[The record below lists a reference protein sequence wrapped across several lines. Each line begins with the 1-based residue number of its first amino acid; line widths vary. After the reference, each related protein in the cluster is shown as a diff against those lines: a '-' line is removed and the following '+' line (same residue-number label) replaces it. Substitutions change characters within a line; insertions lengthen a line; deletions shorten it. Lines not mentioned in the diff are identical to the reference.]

1 MEHVR
6 YCIGVGNHRSM
17 EDNEMN
23 QQQLQAAFEAMRQ
36 RAQAAEVKLAERA
49 MGAAAQSPHWIEQLG
64 QAIRTIQAAQSYEDV
79 WRSLANGFE
88 LMLGGEGT
96 AVYFKNE
103 TTGQI
108 SCPYAHGIS
117 RHLRHNFQDTINDYF
132 AIDADISTPIVVNN
146 IHKADQKA
154 LVRTA
159 LVDEAIHGYVLNFL
173 IVADQLCGVVAIFR
187 EDAKP
192 FTENE
197 IRVGQILGQIGSATL
212 NMLSIV
218 IEAEDTREREH
229 KRNEITHTLSSAL
242 DLPTILQ
249 NVGRIATE
257 LIGADAGLLGLVID
271 NQMMIFYPH
280 NIPAQ
285 MNLRPAAKGRGVAW
299 KIVEECQSILLDNY
313 MNHPLAQQK
322 WTKMAIRSFI
332 GVPVFSNEEC
342 LGALTVFN
350 TSDKKLTRRDLAL
363 VESIG
368 QQAGIAIQ
376 NARMFAEV
384 KQRAAAL
391 ANTLNRQEELDKLKN
406 QFIQTVSH
414 ELRSPL
420 GIIFGHAELLESGD
434 LGSLTDIQKSSI
446 EIISRRIRML
456 TDLVDD
462 LTALMAA
469 ETQEFRR
476 DLINP
481 SQLLYA
487 MVAEYRMQSKE
498 RGVALTS
505 EIPEGSLWIQG
516 DLTQLRRV
524 FDNLLSNAFKF
535 TDKGGTIAI
544 RLKVGAQK
552 VVIEVEDSGEGIAKD
567 HLPRIF
573 ERFYQVTDKQHRPRR
588 KGTGLGLSLVK
599 EIIEAHRGE
608 VFIASELGVGTTF
621 RIELPG
627 YEPPERNRLP

>member
-1 MEHVR
+1 
-6 YCIGVGNHRSM
+6 
-17 EDNEMN
+17 MN

-36 RAQAAEVKLAERA
+36 RALAAEARLTELES
-49 MGAAAQSPHWIEQLG
+49 GAAAQTPNWIEQLG
-64 QAIRTIQAAQSYEDV
+64 QITSTIQAARSHEDV
-79 WRSLANGFE
+79 WRSLSNGLE
-88 LMLGGEGT
+88 KVLGGGRT
-96 AVYFKNE
+96 AVYFKNQ

-108 SCPYAHGIS
+108 SCPYAHGIT
-117 RHLRHNFQDTINDYF
+117 RHLRDIFQEKINNYF
-132 AIDADISTPIVVNN
+132 AADVDLSTPIIVNN
-146 IHKADQKA
+146 IHEADENVLVKIA
-154 LVRTA
+154 LI
-159 LVDEAIHGYVLNFL
+159 DEAAHAYLLIFL
-173 IVADQLCGVVAIFR
+173 VVADQLCGVVAMFR
-187 EDAKP
+187 DDTRP
-192 FTENE
+192 FSRNE
-197 IRVGQILGQIGSATL
+197 VVVSQTLGQIGSAAINL
-212 NMLSIV
+212 LQVNN
-218 IEAEDTREREH
+218 EADVTIQREN

-271 NQMMIFYPH
+271 NQIMIFYPH
-280 NIPAQ
+280 NIPVQ

-299 KIVEECQSILLDNY
+299 EIVESCQSMLLDNY
-313 MNHPLAQQK
+313 MDHPLAQQK
-322 WTKMAIRSFI
+322 WNKMAIRSFI
-332 GVPVFSNEEC
+332 GVPVFTNDEC

-363 VESIG
+363 VESVG

-376 NARMFAEV
+376 NARMLAEA

-391 ANTLNRQEELDKLKN
+391 VNTLNRQEELDKLKN

-420 GIIFGHAELLESGD
+420 GLIYGHAELLESGD
-434 LGSLTDIQKSSI
+434 LGELTEIQQNSVD
-446 EIISRRIRML
+446 IISGRVRML

-481 SQLLYA
+481 AQLLVA
-487 MVAEYRMQSKE
+487 MIAEYRMKAEEQ
-498 RGVALTS
+498 GVTINS
-505 EIPEGSLWIQG
+505 EITQDPLWLKG

-524 FDNLLSNAFKF
+524 FDNLISNAFKF
-535 TDKGGTIAI
+535 TDEGGTLSI
-544 RLKVGAQK
+544 RLTIDIPQVI
-552 VVIEVEDSGEGIAKD
+552 IEVEDSGEGIAAE

-608 VFIASELGVGTTF
+608 VFVTSELGVGTTF

-627 YEPPERNRLP
+627 HEPPSLDA